1 MNSTADIV
9 IIGGGVHGCSLAF
22 HLAAAKAGRVVLLE
36 KKHIASGPTAQ
47 SGAMIRAL
55 FNVKIYV
62 DLVTASTR
70 MFEKWHEIV
79 GGDAGFV
86 QAGFL
91 RITDT
96 FDPRAVGGDIE
107 LTRQSGEPCEIL
119 SNEQL
124 TQLIPMGRFREDE
137 FGILFPTGGYADP
150 YKTTVELA
158 DAARRKGAQIHEGVQ
173 VTGIQTDGGR
183 VTAVETDAGT
193 IVTPLVVNCAGAW
206 SDRIAA
212 MVGIELPITIQPAS
226 TCLFRAPDSMRT
238 IGPILSDGTN
248 KVYLRAVGDAMYR
261 AADFGVAA
269 ASVNA
274 DDYDEAVPAAHVR
287 MVREGVDGRYD
298 EMRRTP
304 YLGGFTALYD
314 MTPDGHPIVGEMHGV
329 GVDDVE
335 GFWCNCGWSGNGF
348 APAPSAGRSL
358 AQMIMGGVP
367 EIDLSY
373 FQWPRLSHVSKRTHL
388 DWVHP

>member
-1 MNSTADIV
+1 MNSSADIV
-9 IIGGGVHGCSLAF
+9 IVGGGVHGCSLAF
-22 HLAAAKAGRVVLLE
+22 HLAAANAGRVLLLE

-55 FNVKIYV
+55 FNAKIYV

-70 MFEKWHEIV
+70 MFEKWNEIV

-86 QAGFL
+86 QQGFL
-91 RITDT
+91 RITNS
-96 FDPRAVGGDIE
+96 FDPQVVGGDIG
-107 LTRQSGEPCEIL
+107 LTRRSGEPCEIL

-124 TQLIPMGRFREDE
+124 AQLVPMGQFKDDE
-137 FGILFPTGGYADP
+137 VGILFPTGGYADP

-173 VTGIQTDGGR
+173 VTGIQADRGR
-183 VTAVETDAGT
+183 VTAVDTDAGT
-193 IVTPLVVNCAGAW
+193 ITTPLIVNCAGAW

-212 MVGIELPITIQPAS
+212 MVGIELPIEIQPAS
-226 TCLFRAPDSMRT
+226 TNLFRMPDSMRT

-248 KVYLRAVGDAMYR
+248 KVYLRAVGDAVYR
-261 AADFGVAA
+261 AAHFGFSAE
-269 ASVNA
+269 SVNA
-274 DDYDEAVPAAHVR
+274 DDYSEAVPAAHVEL
-287 MVREGVDGRYD
+287 VREGLFRRYD
-298 EMRRTP
+298 EMRRAP
-304 YLGGFTALYD
+304 YLGSFTALYD
-314 MTPDGHPIVGEMHGV
+314 MTPDGHPIVGQIDG
-329 GVDDVE
+329 VE

-358 AQMIMGGVP
+358 AQMIMGGGP

-373 FQWPRLSHVSKRTHL
+373 FQWPRSSDVNKRTHL
-388 DWVHP
+388 DWVHR